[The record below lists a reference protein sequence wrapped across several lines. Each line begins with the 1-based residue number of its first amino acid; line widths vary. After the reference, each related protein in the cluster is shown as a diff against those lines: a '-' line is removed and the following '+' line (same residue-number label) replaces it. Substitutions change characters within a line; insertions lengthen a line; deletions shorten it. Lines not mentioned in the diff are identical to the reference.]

1 MAKNLHPI
9 TPRQQEF
16 LCLVI
21 DHLRDYGRS
30 PDHQW
35 MATQLDLAVKTI
47 PQYYTRLEEKGFLLK
62 FPYGGVEILRLPDG
76 TKVKQVTTVEFQ
88 RSA

>member
-1 MAKNLHPI
+1 MADALGLSV
-9 TPRQQEF
+9 Q
-16 LCLVI
+16 
-21 DHLRDYGRS
+21 
-30 PDHQW
+30 
-35 MATQLDLAVKTI
+35 TI
-47 PQYYTRLEEKGFLLK
+47 PQYYARLEEKGYLLK

>member
-1 MAKNLHPI
+1 VRNPLPI
-9 TPRQQEF
+9 TPRQDEF
-16 LCLVI
+16 LRLVI
-21 DHLRDYGRS
+21 RHLKSTGR
-30 PDHQW
+30 PPEHHW
-35 MATQLDLAVKTI
+35 MAEALGLSVQTI
-47 PQYYTRLEEKGFLLK
+47 PQYYARLEEKGYLLK